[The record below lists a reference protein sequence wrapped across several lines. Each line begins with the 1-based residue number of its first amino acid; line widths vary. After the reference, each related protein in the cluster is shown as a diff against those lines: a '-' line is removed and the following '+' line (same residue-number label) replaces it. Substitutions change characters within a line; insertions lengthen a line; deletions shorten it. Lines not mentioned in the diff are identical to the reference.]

1 MCLNEIDSSCPFSER
16 TALAAF
22 STLTEETVVGLAIPV
37 REPDLQGLDHLTLDG
52 RTGHLVD

>member
-1 MCLNEIDSSCPFSER
+1 LNEIDSSCPFSER